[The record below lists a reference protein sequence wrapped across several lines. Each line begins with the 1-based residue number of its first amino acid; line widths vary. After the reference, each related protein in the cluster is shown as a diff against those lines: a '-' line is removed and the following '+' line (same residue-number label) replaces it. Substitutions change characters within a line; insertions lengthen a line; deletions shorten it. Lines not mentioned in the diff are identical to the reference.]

1 MMSRRFNINDEATEK
16 MVYFYQMP
24 KFLFRK
30 ELEIN
35 SDAKVVYSLLK
46 NRHNI
51 STIKKRTNRQ
61 GDIVV
66 IYPREKMAEL
76 LNVSV
81 PTIRKAFQR
90 LNLLGLI
97 EEEKQG
103 PNKPN
108 LIYLTK
114 VENLIDMSQ
123 EWDSEEEFYP
133 KFDKI
138 VKIAKIA
145 KESIKDDSSEE
156 YSHEEPVTPSLLE
169 KEISTFVEE
178 SNIINFETEKNK
190 ITSQMEEKNLSLQEE
205 ESNNFSYQTTNGQ
218 KDSFGLD
225 RKNLSGNKI
234 LKDLNNISL
243 NNLSNQSN
251 DLMDTIKNQIEF
263 EAVFKP
269 YNKKELNLIVE
280 VMTETLSSK
289 KGFVVSKTFRPHA
302 DIRDKLIELNQFH
315 IEYVIECLQ
324 ECRTEIRNIK
334 SYILT
339 ALYNAPLTM
348 DFYYDNKIK
357 AMLG

>member
-1 MMSRRFNINDEATEK
+1 MSRRFNIHDEATEK

-35 SDAKVVYSLLK
+35 SDAKVVYSLIK

-51 STIKKRTNRQ
+51 STIKKRTNKL

-90 LNLLGLI
+90 LEMLGLI
-97 EEEKQG
+97 EEERQG

-114 VENLIDMSQ
+114 VENLIDMSE
-123 EWDSEEEFYP
+123 EWDSEDELYP
-133 KFDKI
+133 KFENK
-138 VKIAKIA
+138 AKTVN
-145 KESIKDDSSEE
+145 KSVVEESSEQYLTE
-156 YSHEEPVTPSLLE
+156 KTVTPLLLE
-169 KEISTFVEE
+169 EEMFVFVEE

-190 ITSQMEEKNLSLQEE
+190 ITAQTEGKILSLQKE
-205 ESNNFSYQTTNGQ
+205 ESNNFSYQIVNGQ

-263 EAVFKP
+263 DAVFKP
-269 YNKKELNLIVE
+269 YNKKELNLIVD
-280 VMTETLSSK
+280 VMTEVISSK
-289 KGFVVSKTFRPHA
+289 KGSVVSKVFRPYI
-302 DIRDKLIELNQFH
+302 DIRDKLTELNQFH

-324 ECRTEIRNIK
+324 ECKTEIRNIK
-334 SYILT
+334 GYILT
-339 ALYNAPLTM
+339 SLYNAPSTM

-357 AMLG
+357 SMLG